1 MYFLV
6 FFLYAQITDWNDVLW
21 ITRGLFFAPNPGCL
35 GNMTQ
40 TYTIL
45 LSYYRLRCGFA
56 FALSK
61 QRPLSYENIKVYPL
75 KEKDHAAKAD

>member
-1 MYFLV
+1 
-6 FFLYAQITDWNDVLW
+6 
-21 ITRGLFFAPNPGCL
+21 
-35 GNMTQ
+35 MTQ